1 MLGKLSFIIHFIPNL
16 TIYTYFPI
24 IFFLKI
30 KCTPNPKIAPN
41 QSVPNLIIMAAPTE
55 STDVS
60 PKYCNIPEI
69 VASAIPR
76 PPGIM
81 LIAPIKD
88 AKLNTN
94 VDKSTLRD
102 CPNPIITK

>member
-1 MLGKLSFIIHFIPNL
+1 MIL
-16 TIYTYFPI
+16 
-24 IFFLKI
+24 FLKMKCI
-30 KCTPNPKIAPN
+30 KNPKIAPN
-41 QSVPNLIIMAAPTE
+41 QSVPNLIIMATPTE

-60 PKYCNIPEI
+60 PKYCNIPDI

-81 LIAPIKD
+81 LIAPIND

-102 CPNPIITK
+102 CPNPSITQ

>member
-1 MLGKLSFIIHFIPNL
+1 M
-16 TIYTYFPI
+16 
-24 IFFLKI
+24 IFFLKM
-30 KCTPNPKIAPN
+30 KCIPKPRIAPN
-41 QSVPNLIIMAAPTE
+41 QSVPNLIIMATPTE

-60 PKYCNIPEI
+60 PKYCSIPEI

-81 LIAPIKD
+81 LIAPTRD

-94 VDKSTLRD
+94 VDKITLSD

>member
-1 MLGKLSFIIHFIPNL
+1 MIL
-16 TIYTYFPI
+16 
-24 IFFLKI
+24 FLKI
-30 KCTPNPKIAPN
+30 KCTEKPKIAPN
-41 QSVPNLIIMAAPTE
+41 QSVPNLIIMATPTE
-55 STDVS
+55 STDVN
-60 PKYCNIPEI
+60 PKYWSIPEI

-81 LIAPIKD
+81 LIAPIND

-94 VDKSTLRD
+94 VDKITLID